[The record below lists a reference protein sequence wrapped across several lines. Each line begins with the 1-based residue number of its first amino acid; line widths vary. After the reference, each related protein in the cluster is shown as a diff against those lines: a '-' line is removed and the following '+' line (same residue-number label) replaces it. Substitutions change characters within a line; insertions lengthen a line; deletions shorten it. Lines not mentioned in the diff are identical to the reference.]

1 MFWKKKP
8 VGIDSAHHGSALI
21 DLHAVSK
28 VYKTDAGMFTALQSL
43 NLQIGAG
50 EFVSI
55 MGKSGSGKTTLI
67 NMLTGIDRPSHGE
80 IFVAGTP
87 VHRLSESDTAT
98 WRGRNLGIVFQF
110 FQLLPTLT
118 VLENVMLPMGL
129 ARLYT
134 HRERIERAS
143 HLLDLVGLGAE
154 AHKLPS
160 RLSGG
165 QQQRAAIARSLA
177 NDPPI
182 VATDEPTGNLDSRT
196 AESVLTLF
204 QTLVDQGKTVLM
216 VTHDPD
222 LAKRAGRTI
231 TLASGELLDEH
242 LTKAL
247 PTLPHDLLLEA
258 TRELQRGVFAA
269 GESIILPQSE
279 PDKFYVVVKGD
290 VDVYAPHP
298 TGHEIWI
305 DSLGPGQF
313 FGEIALI
320 SGGLRSALVKAS
332 HAGPVEVVSLG
343 KEVFLKLIDSSHE
356 TLGAVTKIMAQRTE
370 KLSLTLQNSKPI

>member
-1 MFWKKKP
+1 MFWKKKYEIEP
-8 VGIDSAHHGSALI
+8 LHHESALI
-21 DLHAVSK
+21 DLHEVSK
-28 VYKTDAGMFTALQSL
+28 VYKTDAGMFTALKSL

-87 VHRLSESDTAT
+87 VHKLNESDTAT

-129 ARLYT
+129 AHLYT
-134 HRERIERAS
+134 HRERIERATM
-143 HLLDLVGLGAE
+143 LLELVGMETE

-182 VATDEPTGNLDSRT
+182 IATDEPTGNLDSRT
-196 AESVLTLF
+196 AESVLSLF
-204 QTLVDQGKTVLM
+204 ETLVKQGKTVLM

-222 LAKRAGRTI
+222 LARRAPRTI

-242 LTKAL
+242 LTMAL
-247 PTLPHDLLLEA
+247 PTLTHDLLLEA
-258 TRELQRGVFAA
+258 THHLERGHFEP
-269 GESIILPQSE
+269 GEAIILPEAE
-279 PDKFYVVVKGD
+279 PDRFYVVTRGD
-290 VDVYAPHP
+290 VDIYLPHP
-298 TGHEIWI
+298 EGEAILI

-313 FGEIALI
+313 FGEIALL
-320 SGGLRSALVKAS
+320 SGGLRRALVKAS
-332 HAGPVEVVSLG
+332 STGPVEVVSLG
-343 KEVFLKLIDSSHE
+343 KDTFLKTIHSSQD
-356 TLGAVTKIMAQRTE
+356 TLNALMEIMMERTE
-370 KLSLTLQNSKPI
+370 RLKIAVQHS